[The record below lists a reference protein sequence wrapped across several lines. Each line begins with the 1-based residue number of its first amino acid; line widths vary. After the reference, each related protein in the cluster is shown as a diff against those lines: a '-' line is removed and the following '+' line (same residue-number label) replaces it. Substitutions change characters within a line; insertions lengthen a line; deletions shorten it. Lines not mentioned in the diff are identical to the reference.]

1 MNSTSPVQVVQ
12 VLPGSQ
18 TAVGFGWGKQAP
30 DDSDTTSDQDIP
42 IEQMGDPAL
51 TLVPPSDQFRTS
63 YTFLTPDT
71 YERNFVNVLHRL
83 GDDIYLDGI
92 EIQSSDDLERV
103 MKVHEEP
110 IGQSDWHLTIVEVSA
125 GPHFMSNPSGDAFGI
140 MVYAYDR
147 DVSYAFPG
155 GLNLL
160 KR

>member
-1 MNSTSPVQVVQ
+1 MRHRGRSDRRTRPPH
-12 VLPGSQ
+12 LG
-18 TAVGFGWGKQAP
+18 AVKG
-30 DDSDTTSDQDIP
+30 
-42 IEQMGDPAL
+42 
-51 TLVPPSDQFRTS
+51 
-63 YTFLTPDT
+63 
-71 YERNFVNVLHRL
+71 
-83 GDDIYLDGI
+83 
-92 EIQSSDDLERV
+92 
-103 MKVHEEP
+103 HEEP